1 MKQKASAEEVGSK
14 VGHIRETK
22 KGDLLIE
29 LQKGANSEEVSGAIR
44 GAVGDQLLVRPLLP
58 TVTMELRELEDG
70 TTIQEV
76 QEAVGASLGEVNPA
90 QIEVKSLRKGPRG
103 TQVAL
108 VLAPR
113 AIASAKILKPGK
125 VRVGWVF
132 ARTSE
137 KRMVPRCFKCLGH
150 IAIECPKEEVTE
162 KLCLRFGEPGH
173 LVATCQGQEKC
184 ILRGT
189 TGS

>member
-1 MKQKASAEEVGSK
+1 M
-14 VGHIRETK
+14 
-22 KGDLLIE
+22 
-29 LQKGANSEEVSGAIR
+29 
-44 GAVGDQLLVRPLLP
+44 
-58 TVTMELRELEDG
+58 EDG
-70 TTIQEV
+70 TTKAEV
-76 QEAVGASLGEVNPA
+76 YEAVGAALGDVNPA

-132 ARTSE
+132 ARARE
-137 KRMVPRCFKCLGH
+137 KRMVPRCFKCLEYGH

-162 KLCLRFGEPGH
+162 SLCLRCGEPGH
-173 LVATCQGQEKC
+173 LVATCKGQEKC
-184 ILRGT
+184 VPCEAAGRPHEHRTGDASCEVLREARRKLESRARQNG
-189 TGS
+189 